1 MWLSNDISIEW
12 WHDATFFSALT
23 MHLTYLFFKENNVV
37 PKLIS
42 NGLNTMLWNKVI
54 KCNST
59 IFYRSKRESRL
70 LDCYY
75 MKLIVYNIIN
85 LTI

>member
-1 MWLSNDISIEW
+1 MILG
-12 WHDATFFSALT
+12 
-23 MHLTYLFFKENNVV
+23 LFFKENNVV

-54 KCNST
+54 KCDST

-75 MKLIVYNIIN
+75 MKLIGVVRRVA
-85 LTI
+85 TTARGSSPSVMGFPTATVRTV